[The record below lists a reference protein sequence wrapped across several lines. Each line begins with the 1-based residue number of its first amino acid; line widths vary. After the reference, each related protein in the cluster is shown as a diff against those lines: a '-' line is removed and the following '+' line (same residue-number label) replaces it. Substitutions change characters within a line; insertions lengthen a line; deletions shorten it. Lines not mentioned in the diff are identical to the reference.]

1 MIFNVHIKIYIFV
14 KKKNAFN
21 ISELKIQLN
30 IRFQKYII
38 LTIILLAVLHCM
50 KNYKTHSNLGNNIS
64 RSSFLWQW
72 WWN

>member
-1 MIFNVHIKIYIFV
+1 MYISKYISLL
-14 KKKNAFN
+14 KKKNAFS

-30 IRFQKYII
+30 IRFQKYMI